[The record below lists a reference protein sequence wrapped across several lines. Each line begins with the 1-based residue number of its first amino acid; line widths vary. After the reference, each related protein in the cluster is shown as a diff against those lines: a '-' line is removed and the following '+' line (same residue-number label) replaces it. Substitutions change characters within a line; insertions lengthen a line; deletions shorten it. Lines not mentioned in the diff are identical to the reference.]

1 MLSCMI
7 ALPPKLTEILED
19 VDWRKEFIEA
29 YASKDEALRQI
40 NEIQATIKEIEEDI
54 RTARSIADENPDNA
68 DFQEFAFDDIEF
80 ATGHLRS
87 LQDRLA
93 FLQRSIKVFDDFI
106 AAFHPLVR
114 KDDKHR

>member
-1 MLSCMI
+1 MLSMTK
-7 ALPPKLTEILED
+7 PPPVLDIPEN
-19 VDWRKEFIEA
+19 VDWRKEIIDA
-29 YASKDEALRQI
+29 HASRDEALRQI
-40 NEIQATIKEIEEDI
+40 KEIQATIKDIEEDI
-54 RTARSIADENPDNA
+54 KTARSIADENPGNT

-80 ATGHLRS
+80 ATGHLRT

-106 AAFHPLVR
+106 AAFQPLVR